1 MGGELELIQLLLVN
15 LLANDVL
22 SYLVLLMLLG
32 VLVLLTNVKWVRMW
46 SMGIYFRAFLFFSSF
61 CEQVGCSY

>member
-32 VLVLLTNVKWVRMW
+32 VLVLLKNVTWVRDLRMEMYL
-46 SMGIYFRAFLFFSSF
+46 SANT
-61 CEQVGCSY
+61 